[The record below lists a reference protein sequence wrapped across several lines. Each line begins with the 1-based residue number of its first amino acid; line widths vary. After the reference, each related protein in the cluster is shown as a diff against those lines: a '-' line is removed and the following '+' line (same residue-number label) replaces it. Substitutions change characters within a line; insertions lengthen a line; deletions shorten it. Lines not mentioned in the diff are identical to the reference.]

1 MVRSGCV
8 THEGP
13 ERLSHHVS
21 ISVLTGVFPPDVV
34 EKVMALVSAG
44 LYEEVRDP
52 WSPGWNGS
60 RAGGLSEGGHAEL
73 GRVAA
78 LGDLVHF
85 GKFGA
90 GPCEADF
97 EAFGFS
103 EPAVGL
109 GFGDAL
115 NEVIADLC
123 QTGSGRGIGPEQRAP
138 QAEVLWY
145 TVRVVG
151 AAALNEGHRLRTAT
165 GERASGTHQR

>member
-73 GRVAA
+73 GR
-78 LGDLVHF
+78 
-85 GKFGA
+85 
-90 GPCEADF
+90 
-97 EAFGFS
+97 
-103 EPAVGL
+103 
-109 GFGDAL
+109 
-115 NEVIADLC
+115 
-123 QTGSGRGIGPEQRAP
+123 GIGPRQGAA
-138 QAEVLWY
+138 QAAVLVDA
-145 TVRVVG
+145 VRVVG
-151 AAALNEGHRLRTAT
+151 AAAITDGNSLGTAYDET
-165 GERASGTHQR
+165 RNGPSPLPSKR

>member
-1 MVRSGCV
+1 M

-34 EKVMALVSAG
+34 EKVLALVSAG

-123 QTGSGRGIGPEQRAP
+123 QTGSGRGIGPQQRAA
-138 QAEVLWY
+138 QAAVLVDA
-145 TVRVVG
+145 VRVVG
-151 AAALNEGHRLRTAT
+151 AAAITDGNSLGTAYDET
-165 GERASGTHQR
+165 RNGPSPLPSKR